1 MTFTR
6 HEPPYI
12 SDAQIIAFADGVET
26 PHSATLLK
34 TSFNPNEYGK
44 YALPTGLWVA
54 ETANNRHLLKRANV
68 TEAFATTT
76 GKLDLWQ
83 LFSPGDVLKIV
94 EPYLKLTIT
103 TLTTGA
109 TVTIAAGNYS
119 DVFTFAGTNGNTPGD
134 AAEEMATFINVTSP
148 VLSDRLRAI
157 ADGADVHLF
166 SLDGYTAY
174 TISIT
179 TAGTIAL
186 DPGDGIMTVNTEIG
200 TIQAVD
206 NTASNAGEVTL
217 TGSATTPV
225 PVGAKVGIPCA
236 RVLGFINCSLNMDY
250 KDRQHVALVSGA
262 SGIREGLLPYVDG
275 DIKRQLPKLRI
286 TRRF

>member
-6 HEPPYI
+6 HEPPFI
-12 SDAQIIAFADGVET
+12 SDGQIIAYADGVET
-26 PHSATLLK
+26 PYSATLVK
-34 TSFNPNEYGK
+34 SSFNPNEYGK
-44 YALPTGLWVA
+44 YALPTGLWVG
-54 ETANNRHLLKRANV
+54 ETAGTRHLLKRANV
-68 TEAFATTT
+68 TEAFATDT

-83 LFSPGDVLKIV
+83 LFSPGDVLKLV
-94 EPYLKLTIT
+94 EPYQKITISS
-103 TLTTGA
+103 LAVNA
-109 TVTIAAGNYS
+109 TVTVAADSYS
-119 DVFTFAGTNGNTPGD
+119 DIFTFQGANGSTPGD
-134 AAEEMATFINVTSP
+134 AAAELETFINLTSP
-148 VLSDRLRAI
+148 ILSQRLRAV

-166 SLDGYTAY
+166 ALDGYTVY
-174 TISIT
+174 
-179 TAGTIAL
+179 TIAL
-186 DPGDGIMTVNTEIG
+186 TTSGVLALSPGDGVMTVNTEVG
-200 TIQAVD
+200 TIQAID
-206 NTASNAGEVTL
+206 NTLANAGEVTL

-236 RVLGFINCSLNMDY
+236 RVLGFVNCSLNMDY